1 VVEGAVL
8 DSDFPNVGFDLTVRT
23 GALRAGIYELKL
35 EFINSNG
42 EISTSLPTEFIF
54 SPDRSTD

>member
-1 VVEGAVL
+1 
-8 DSDFPNVGFDLTVRT
+8 VGFDLTVRT

-35 EFINSNG
+35 ELINSNG